1 MKSYVKGILYSAV
14 LFYAFAGCKSSSK
27 ENNHKEK
34 TKVTLQRMPYLQSA
48 LADSISI
55 LWRTNLGSECL
66 VKYQLKQ
73 GGGWQQQAGVILS
86 KNDLVQENIVTIK
99 GLERGQVYAYSIYTD
114 GMQLASNKDLQF
126 RTALASTDSVFTFFA
141 AGDIGESV
149 EDGGTPDKLAK
160 TMWERNSAYDLGLLL
175 GDIIYP
181 IGESAGYD
189 IHLFPYFKDVFSRTT
204 VWPIPG
210 NHDWGSDIETN
221 YAEQWKLPGNEHYY
235 SFDQGNVHFIGL
247 DSKKGEF
254 YEYEKQKSWLED
266 DLKKAQQNYDWI
278 VVFLHHNGKS
288 CTYKDDY
295 DAVVSLYPL
304 FDQYNV
310 DLVLNGHAHTYERL
324 KPMNGKGKVANQQK
338 NHDLYQD
345 TEGFISITA
354 GSGGKL
360 RGVGSDPTA
369 YTPDPSNCKY
379 LDLVA
384 FYNHTWAY
392 LEIAVNGKILDAK
405 TISVQN
411 GEVLDSFVIKK
422 SK

>member
-1 MKSYVKGILYSAV
+1 MKRFVNGVLCFLIIIYVLAACNSSA
-14 LFYAFAGCKSSSK
+14 KKNSQ
-27 ENNHKEK
+27 KEK
-34 TKVTLQRMPYLQSA
+34 VQVALQRMPYLQSA
-48 LADSISI
+48 IADSISI
-55 LWRTNLGSECL
+55 LWRTNVGSECM

-73 GGGWQQQAGVILS
+73 GEDWQQQTGVVLY
-86 KNDLVQENIVTIK
+86 KNDSVQENLVTLK
-99 GLERGQVYAYSIYTD
+99 GLERGQLYVYDVYTD
-114 GMQLASNKDLQF
+114 GVQLVSDKELQF
-126 RTALASTDSVFTFFA
+126 RSALASTDSVFTFFA

-204 VWPIPG
+204 SWPIPG
-210 NHDWGSDIETN
+210 NHDWGSNIETN

-247 DSKKGEF
+247 DSKNGGF
-254 YEYEKQKSWLED
+254 YEYEEQKAWLED
-266 DLKKAQQNYDWI
+266 DLKKAQQKYDWI

-295 DAVVSLYPL
+295 EAVVTLYPL
-304 FDQYNV
+304 FDEYNV

-324 KPMNGKGKVANQQK
+324 KPMNGKGEVANQQE
-338 NHDLYQD
+338 NYELYQN

-379 LDLVA
+379 PDLVA

-392 LEIAVNGKILDAK
+392 LEIAVNGKSMSAK
-405 TISVQN
+405 TIAVQN
-411 GEVLDSFVIKK
+411 GDILDSFEIRK
-422 SK
+422 